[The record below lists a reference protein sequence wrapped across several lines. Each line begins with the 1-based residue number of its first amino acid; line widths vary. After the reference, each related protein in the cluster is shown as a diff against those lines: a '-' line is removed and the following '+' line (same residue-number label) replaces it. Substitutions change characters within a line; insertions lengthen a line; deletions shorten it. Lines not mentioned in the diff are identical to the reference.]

1 METLPNR
8 ASDAGPHAG
17 ERDDYDLIQDAIASL
32 QMALGRR
39 DDRAGWC
46 DQAMHQIQQAKE
58 LLCR

>member
-1 METLPNR
+1 MNALPNR
-8 ASDAGPHAG
+8 TSDAGPDSG

-32 QMALGRR
+32 QMALSKR